1 MKLAMFKTKLFPV
14 LCLGLW
20 LNVLIISLIFHQF
33 SAIVALTGLIT
44 SLFLTYLMLKLC
56 DQFSKTF
63 NNQQLQE
70 INDYL
75 RCVGQ
80 GKPTDALKK
89 NTVELFPQLQDV
101 QNAFQALKSDHQ
113 LLKDS
118 INQKVILV
126 DHVNDVKQE
135 INALSELLTPLHSSL
150 SDQRSGF
157 NEIKDVLYSVDE
169 SFAQVTGFIQA
180 LKKTNKQVIG
190 QANNK
195 SQSIVTSVNDMTRL
209 LASLE
214 TYVKL
219 IEGTSYSSNEI
230 LNFVG
235 TIDGIASQ
243 TNLLALNAAIE
254 AARAGDQGRGFA
266 VVADEVRKL
275 AEASSSSAKEINKVI
290 SVMAEQIEKSKQIGD
305 INKSSNNYIRQVGRS
320 TQEALAF
327 IEKTI
332 QDFSEQFNQV
342 NELTVIQGIGLDTVK
357 SKANEMNQNIQQ
369 FNQQF
374 IEIIN
379 AMDVLQSHIEDCL
392 SKGLS

>member
-1 MKLAMFKTKLFPV
+1 
-14 LCLGLW
+14 
-20 LNVLIISLIFHQF
+20 
-33 SAIVALTGLIT
+33 
-44 SLFLTYLMLKLC
+44 MLKLC

>member
-135 INALSELLTPLHSSL
+135 INALSGLLTPLHSSL

-169 SFAQVTGFIQA
+169 SLAQVTGFIQA